1 MGWMHDTLAYM
12 DLDPVHRQHHH
23 GEITF
28 SLVYAFDEN
37 FVLPLSHDEVVHG
50 KGAMLTKMP
59 GDRWQQLANL
69 RVCYG
74 LMFTHPGKKLLFM
87 GCEFAQPTEWNHD
100 LSLDWALLEQP
111 SHQGVQRLVR
121 DLNLVYRAHPA
132 LHQLDT
138 EAAGFAW
145 LSHDDAAQSVLAFE
159 RRARDGSALVVLC
172 NLTPVPRLRYRVG
185 VLQAGPWRELLN
197 TDQAVYG
204 GSGLPSAPGATE
216 ALPWQQRPQ
225 SLCLD
230 LPPLACIVLQPVA

>member
-1 MGWMHDTLAYM
+1 MLA
-12 DLDPVHRQHHH
+12 
-23 GEITF
+23 
-28 SLVYAFDEN
+28 
-37 FVLPLSHDEVVHG
+37 
-50 KGAMLTKMP
+50 KMP

-69 RVCYG
+69 RGCYG

-100 LSLDWALLEQP
+100 LSLDWGLLAQP
-111 SHQGVQRLVR
+111 SHLGVQRLVR

-145 LSHDDAAQSVLAFE
+145 LSQDDAAQSVLAFE
-159 RRARDGSALVVLC
+159 RRARDGRALVVLC

-185 VLQAGPWRELLN
+185 LPQVGPWCELLN

-204 GSGLPSAPGATE
+204 GSGLFSAPGAVE